1 MPHTP
6 STFPTTAVRKASS
19 CLPSAAD
26 SSHRYSR
33 AMQVAYQS
41 LSMHPH
47 LYGQL
52 DEHSNQLKHIILDH
66 PLTQLLT
73 SNGDG
78 SSHQQL
84 PSPNSPEESLSV
96 ADVGAVVKRR
106 RPSPH
111 QQHVVVKRECS
122 DGESSPDGSR
132 SRKRP
137 CQSLD
142 ELQNQRMLANVR
154 ERQRTQSLNE
164 AFASLRKII
173 PTMPSDKLSK
183 IQTLKLASMYIAF
196 LFEVLNSD
204 EPDSKLSSQCSFI
217 AHEHLS
223 YAFSV
228 WRMEGEF
235 STL

>member
-6 STFPTTAVRKASS
+6 STFPTTAVQEASS
-19 CLPSAAD
+19 CLPSAVD
-26 SSHRYSR
+26 SSHHYSR
-33 AMQVAYQS
+33 ALQVAYQS
-41 LSMHPH
+41 LSTHPH
-47 LYGQL
+47 LYGQH
-52 DEHSNQLKHIILDH
+52 DEHSSQLKHIIFDH

-73 SNGDG
+73 SNGNG

-96 ADVGAVVKRR
+96 ADAGSVVKRR
-106 RPSPH
+106 RSSP
-111 QQHVVVKRECS
+111 QQHLAVKRESS

-137 CQSLD
+137 CQSMD

-196 LFEVLNSD
+196 LFEVLNCD